1 MVSDEG
7 DMTMKVN
14 NYFVRFYV
22 IIISILLFPVISP
35 ATVREVTLYPNAAK
49 ITEAVKINPLCDK
62 AKCTAILTLPP
73 QSDPESL
80 AFLTETGSSATINDI
95 QIKSIPVQYEARIA
109 ELQKKLTAAEGEKKE
124 TKAKLQALEAQIQFW
139 QSQTKTK
146 TKTIADSYKLAD
158 AIGRNIQKSNQEK
171 FTAETQLEKTEKNI
185 RKIQEALDQTSGKK
199 ENAWEITLHMS
210 GAGQKEMSLSYTY
223 LLAGC
228 GWRPLYRL
236 EALPGNNK
244 VFFTWQAEVWQ
255 SSGSDW
261 NQVQLNLATL
271 QPVLNV
277 EPREMPDWII
287 KPLRLYKT
295 TSRKAAEAAP
305 LMNEASVAEDEGLGA
320 ESVETRNTT
329 FSVWSLGKRN
339 VAAGGKQYLKIKD
352 DSWPAEFLFLARP
365 ALNSQAFVRASVKL
379 NQPAEIPA
387 GQAMFVIEGATLGK
401 REFSFAGSEGTL
413 FFGTSPFI
421 TVTSKTVADQADEK
435 TIFQDKQTRSWQWL
449 IEARNNGSSDVK
461 LRIEEPVPQARDKRI
476 KLDFQQNPEPLEKD
490 HAKFVWLLDVPAK
503 QTKTIHNKI
512 ELEAP
517 NDLNLDFGWR

>member
-1 MVSDEG
+1 
-7 DMTMKVN
+7 MKAH
-14 NYFVRFYV
+14 NYFIRLNL
-22 IIISILLFPVISP
+22 IIISILLLPVVSL
-35 ATVREVTLYPNAAK
+35 ATVREITLYPDSAK
-49 ITEAVKINPLCDK
+49 ITETVKINPLCNK
-62 AKCTAILTLPP
+62 AQCTALLNLPP

-80 AFLTETGSSATINDI
+80 AFLTETGSPAKINDI
-95 QIKSIPVQYEARIA
+95 QIKSIPVQHESRIA

-124 TKAKLQALEAQIQFW
+124 TKAKLQALDAQIQFW

-158 AIGRNIQKSNQEK
+158 AIGRNIQKANQEK
-171 FTAETQLEKTEKNI
+171 FAAETQLEKTEKNI
-185 RKIQEALDQTSGKK
+185 KKIQEELDQTSGKK
-199 ENAWEITLHMS
+199 GTAWEITLHMS
-210 GAGQKEMSLSYTY
+210 ATAQREISLSYTY

-244 VFFTWQAEVWQ
+244 VFFTWEAEVWQ

-261 NQVQLNLATL
+261 KQAQLNLATL
-271 QPVLNV
+271 QPALNV
-277 EPREMPDWII
+277 EPREMPEWII
-287 KPLRLYKT
+287 KPRRLHKT
-295 TSRKAAEAAP
+295 ASRKAAEAVP
-305 LMNEASVAEDEGLGA
+305 LMNEAAMADDEGLVA

-329 FSVWSLGKRN
+329 FSVWSLGQKN
-339 VAAGGKQYLKIKD
+339 IAAGSKQVLKIKD
-352 DSWPAEFLFLARP
+352 ESWPAEFLFLARP

-379 NQPAEIPA
+379 NQPTEIPA
-387 GQAMFVIEGATLGK
+387 GQAMFVIEGAVLGK
-401 REFSFAGSEGTL
+401 REFSFAGSEGML
-413 FFGTSPFI
+413 FFGTSPLI
-421 TVTSKTVADQADEK
+421 TVTTATVADQADEK
-435 TIFQDKQTRSWQWL
+435 TVFQDKQTRSWQWL

-476 KLDFQQNPEPLEKD
+476 KLSFKQNPEPTEKD

>member
-1 MVSDEG
+1 
-7 DMTMKVN
+7 MKAPH
-14 NYFVRFYV
+14 YFIRLNV
-22 IIISILLFPVISP
+22 ILIAILLLPVVSL
-35 ATVREVTLYPNAAK
+35 ATIREVTLYPDSAK
-49 ITEAVKINPLCDK
+49 ITEIVKINPSCDK
-62 AKCTAILTLPP
+62 AKCAAILNLPP

-80 AFLTETGSSATINDI
+80 AFLTEAGSPAKINDI
-95 QIKSIPVQYEARIA
+95 QIKSIPVQHTARIA

-124 TKAKLQALEAQIQFW
+124 TKAKLQALDAQIQFW

-158 AIGRNIQKSNQEK
+158 AIGRNIQKANQDK
-171 FTAETQLEKTEKNI
+171 FAAEAQLEKIEKNI
-185 RKIQEALDQTSGKK
+185 KKIQEELVQASGKK
-199 ENAWEITLHMS
+199 ETAWEITLHMP
-210 GAGQKEMSLSYTY
+210 ATAQKEVSLSYTY

-244 VFFTWQAEVWQ
+244 VLFTWEAEVWQ

-261 NQVQLNLATL
+261 KQAQLNLATL
-271 QPVLNV
+271 QPALNV
-277 EPREMPDWII
+277 EPREMPEWII
-287 KPLRLYKT
+287 KPRRLYKKA
-295 TSRKAAEAAP
+295 SRKAAGAAP
-305 LMNEASVAEDEGLGA
+305 LMNEAAVAEDEGVGA

-329 FSVWSLGKRN
+329 FSVWSLGQRN
-339 VAAGGKQYLKIKD
+339 IAAGSKQLLKIKD
-352 DSWPAEFLFLARP
+352 ESWPAEFLFLARP

-387 GQAMFVIEGATLGK
+387 GQAMFVIEGAILGK

-413 FFGTSPFI
+413 FFGTSPLI
-421 TVTSKTVADQADEK
+421 TVTSATIADQADEK
-435 TIFQDKQTRSWQWL
+435 TVFQDKQTRSWQWL
-449 IEARNNGSSDVK
+449 IEAKNNGGSDIK

-476 KLDFQQNPEPLEKD
+476 KLNFQQNPEPAEKD

-503 QTKTIHNKI
+503 QMKTIHNKI

-517 NDLNLDFGWR
+517 NDLNIDFGWR